1 MTISIDI
8 WAKTWDTYSIP
19 KKITRKVMLAWAT
32 HFHPMRTQLVFK
44 VSPPTSWGICIH
56 SCWLTSVPKIPS
68 CPKYPS
74 KFIADLHPI
83 FIYEFIMYRYTPMM
97 CANIIHV
104 QYVIVSNCPMFN
116 PSPEALASRSVSH
129 RSPAANWA
137 AECWAQADQGRSPGR
152 GHGQTW
158 QIWKRWMEPLDM
170 VSKWNLE

>member
-8 WAKTWDTYSIP
+8 WAKTWDT
-19 KKITRKVMLAWAT
+19 L
-32 HFHPMRTQLVFK
+32 FHSQKNHQKSDACLGNTFSSHENAISFQG
-44 VSPPTSWGICIH
+44 SWGICIH

-83 FIYEFIMYRYTPMM
+83 FIYEFIMYRHTPMM

-116 PSPEALASRSVSH
+116 PSPEALASRSASH